1 MLAIV
6 CNVVLVYLKNRRIC
20 TVPISRRCSCWTMNM
35 KCGSGKAGGRIC
47 RTRITQTLDRVNCV
61 WPSSVV
67 AQWKQW
73 WNTAASKEI
82 MKIESHRQLISFW
95 QDSNLWLS
103 PHSFH
108 IGRSM
113 NVSPS
118 SIFRSV
124 AADVYLFWI
133 IKKPLKLFMS
143 RDSPRVQ
150 PNVYKVRRRLTN
162 AITFFSFLLTRW
174 TDTQDGRSPDESQP
188 IQDVLDRLKRTTYTM
203 SELHVRPLPE
213 GVDPTR
219 LESYLT
225 VDDFQVR
232 QSITF
237 VHKKKKGNSFLIV
250 SCSGH
255 PLLTSLKI
263 GFSHIFF
270 FYFYIKGNNGHDQTG
285 ILRFTRLETD
295 TT

>member
-1 MLAIV
+1 
-6 CNVVLVYLKNRRIC
+6 
-20 TVPISRRCSCWTMNM
+20 
-35 KCGSGKAGGRIC
+35 
-47 RTRITQTLDRVNCV
+47 
-61 WPSSVV
+61 
-67 AQWKQW
+67 
-73 WNTAASKEI
+73 
-82 MKIESHRQLISFW
+82 
-95 QDSNLWLS
+95 
-103 PHSFH
+103 
-108 IGRSM
+108 
-113 NVSPS
+113 
-118 SIFRSV
+118 
-124 AADVYLFWI
+124 
-133 IKKPLKLFMS
+133 
-143 RDSPRVQ
+143 
-150 PNVYKVRRRLTN
+150 
-162 AITFFSFLLTRW
+162 
-174 TDTQDGRSPDESQP
+174 
-188 IQDVLDRLKRTTYTM
+188 M
-203 SELHVRPLPE
+203 SELQVRPLPE